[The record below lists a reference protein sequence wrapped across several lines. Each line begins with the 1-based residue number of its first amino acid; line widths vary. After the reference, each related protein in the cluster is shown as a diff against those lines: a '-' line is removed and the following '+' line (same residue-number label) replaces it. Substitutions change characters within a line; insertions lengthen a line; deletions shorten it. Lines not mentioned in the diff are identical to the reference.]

1 VEKTQLY
8 PFGRY
13 DGLWKLLTCDRQ
25 TPGIERRTALTQ
37 RRAVKIKYKDKLF
50 ISNGQLTKLKIFK
63 LLSN

>member
-1 VEKTQLY
+1 VQTK
-8 PFGRY
+8 PFVKKNPALSGRY

-50 ISNGQLTKLKIFK
+50 ISNGQLTKI
-63 LLSN
+63 